1 MCPCFQCSCNA
12 SADTVD
18 DHVLKLFDL
27 ITPHIL
33 LLLLL
38 LTLFFGGISPITV
51 PELAI
56 CTQHNICPYMVFRG
70 HYLCWL
76 QTTSRAPPTYDQ
88 VGFIILHTCVR
99 ADLDGKNVWWIWSWL
114 LFFLMKKSFQNKL
127 KRMSLDRTHWDIV
140 GSQWP
145 TSASNIF
152 QCLLPWMCHCAT
164 LTDKPLLPQTSS
176 SSSTGIS
183 LTLPRLKE
191 KSDLALK
198 EKFATSPL
206 ENLHF
211 YCSLKENRFQTCRC
225 LFCLAPCMCANQLF
239 LWWTSTNQVT
249 DHDWLDSWIWHV
261 FIHTVCE
268 Y

>member
-1 MCPCFQCSCNA
+1 MA
-12 SADTVD
+12 S
-18 DHVLKLFDL
+18 LRSLCQSWLFA
-27 ITPHIL
+27 H
-33 LLLLL
+33 
-38 LTLFFGGISPITV
+38 S
-51 PELAI
+51 
-56 CTQHNICPYMVFRG
+56 
-70 HYLCWL
+70 
-76 QTTSRAPPTYDQ
+76 TTSALIWCLEGITYADYKQ
-88 VGFIILHTCVR
+88 PAVR
-99 ADLDGKNVWWIWSWL
+99 LQLTIKWDSSFSTPVLEQIWTVRMFGESGVDSYFFSW
-114 LFFLMKKSFQNKL
+114 KKSFWNKL

-183 LTLPRLKE
+183 LTLLRLKE

-249 DHDWLDSWIWHV
+249 DHDWLINICPLYCTSQHQTPWLWCHS
-261 FIHTVCE
+261 
-268 Y
+268 